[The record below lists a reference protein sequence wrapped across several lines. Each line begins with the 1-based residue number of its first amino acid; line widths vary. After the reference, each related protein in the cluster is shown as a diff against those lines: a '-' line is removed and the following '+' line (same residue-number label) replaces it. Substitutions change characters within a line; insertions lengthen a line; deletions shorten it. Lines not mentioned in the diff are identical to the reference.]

1 MRIRSL
7 SLLFICF
14 SLAAIAQKRPLELH
28 GAIKTEGAPVTYELT
43 LYDSANFLSGIAIE
57 DKNGPNEMVLHI
69 KGKRNP
75 TLRTVFFWE
84 DSVISRKNASET
96 GLYTGIFDYEED
108 EQTIYYRGVF
118 TNANNLRMQVV
129 LQGKKPVQDAP
140 PPPKPAPRRGIVVQQ
155 EVPPPVDTVKKI
167 AAAPKPAP
175 APIVKPAPNPRPSK
189 PIAIYTPPPA
199 AAPVTPLPPSKPS
212 VITAGTDAV
221 YNWKTDS
228 VKIEIWDGGSVDRDF
243 VSVIYNGATVLG
255 NYMLI
260 KDKKEL
266 KLYVP
271 YGQTSIINI
280 KAENE
285 GNEPP
290 NTADILIYD
299 GPKSYT
305 IKAYNKEKQE
315 AVIKLVR

>member
-1 MRIRSL
+1 MRRGFL
-7 SLLFICF
+7 SLLFTCL

-28 GAIKTEGAPVTYELT
+28 GAIKTGAEPVTYELV
-43 LYDSANFLSGIAIE
+43 LFDSANFLEGYAIT
-57 DKNGPNEMVLHI
+57 DKGGAHEMKLHV

-75 TLRTVFFWE
+75 AIRTLFFWE
-84 DSVISRKNASET
+84 DSVISKKVET
-96 GLYTGIFDYEED
+96 DGALYTGILDYQED
-108 EQTIYYRGVF
+108 EQTIYYNGVF
-118 TNANNLRMQVV
+118 STANNYRTTIV

-140 PPPKPAPRRGIVVQQ
+140 PPSRPAPHKGIVVQQ
-155 EVPPPVDTVKKI
+155 EVPPPVDIVKKV
-167 AAAPKPAP
+167 AAASKPAP
-175 APIVKPAPNPRPSK
+175 EPIVKPAPNPRPSK
-189 PIAIYTPPPA
+189 PVVIYTPPPA
-199 AAPVTPLPPSKPS
+199 AEPVATPLQPKPS
-212 VITAGTDAV
+212 IITAGTDAI

-243 VSVIYNGATVLG
+243 ISVIYNGATVLG

-260 KDKKEL
+260 KDKKVL

-271 YGQTSIINI
+271 HGQTSTINI
-280 KAENE
+280 RAENE

-299 GPKSYT
+299 GLKAYT
-305 IKAYNKEKQE
+305 IKAYNKEKQQ

>member
-1 MRIRSL
+1 M
-7 SLLFICF
+7 LFTCL
-14 SLAAIAQKRPLELH
+14 SLAAIAQKRPLELQ
-28 GAIKTEGAPVTYELT
+28 GVVRTAVGPLSYVLT
-43 LYDSANFLSGIAIE
+43 LTDSANILDGIAVE
-57 DKNGPNEMVLHI
+57 DKGGPHELVLHVR
-69 KGKRNP
+69 GKRNP
-75 TLRTVFFWE
+75 TIQTVFFWE
-84 DSVISRKNASET
+84 DSIISRRDAMET
-96 GLYTGIFDYEED
+96 ALYNGIFDYQED
-108 EQTIYYRGVF
+108 EQTVYYNGVF
-118 TNANNLRMQVV
+118 TNANNNRIPIV

-140 PPPKPAPRRGIVVQQ
+140 PPPMPARRKGIVVQQ

-167 AAAPKPAP
+167 VAAPKPAP

-189 PIAIYTPPPA
+189 PVVIYTPPPA
-199 AAPVTPLPPSKPS
+199 AEPVATAPQPKPS
-212 VITAGTDAV
+212 IITAGTDAI

-260 KDKKEL
+260 KDKKVL

-271 YGQTSIINI
+271 YGQTSTINI
-280 KAENE
+280 RAENE

-299 GPKSYT
+299 GPKAYT
-305 IKAYNKEKQE
+305 IKAYNKEKQA